1 MLAAMNEVFTK
12 RSPVVPPRLFKV
24 SRPYNHC
31 IPLKPKSRVPPDPYD
46 RHHPHHRIHPRI
58 LFLCRCVLIACVG
71 LVLRR
76 VVSQAHTIYP
86 STSKFSGHQPP
97 ILESSMSIPCTH
109 SRGMYDSCMH
119 NFFVSL
125 CRMLPF
131 SLGAAAQSAFTGIL
145 VSKLGDYRFVMWT
158 TWVGTE
164 CLTHRVL

>member
-1 MLAAMNEVFTK
+1 
-12 RSPVVPPRLFKV
+12 
-24 SRPYNHC
+24 
-31 IPLKPKSRVPPDPYD
+31 
-46 RHHPHHRIHPRI
+46 
-58 LFLCRCVLIACVG
+58 
-71 LVLRR
+71 
-76 VVSQAHTIYP
+76 
-86 STSKFSGHQPP
+86 
-97 ILESSMSIPCTH
+97 
-109 SRGMYDSCMH
+109 MYDSCMH